1 MTEQERIKML
11 QNQERARAAR
21 KFPQSQGPM
30 PGSVLTGRRGVAE
43 NVPLEQLTPDQRK
56 AVDYTP
62 FTPGVPRMPRSGMN
76 AWDQTVNDGAGGY
89 VPRAPDPHAP
99 LPSGKT
105 YYDRTKEAARNA
117 GIDPTAYEEGSPQL
131 EADLAAVSQ
140 RHNRLTKDDK
150 YTVESIPGGGY
161 RYKPGEKLMQ
171 EQESRKRTDALRSL
185 AVRFK
190 KEIRADNNNDGVP
203 DFTSADLEAAYDDPA
218 NAGKSH
224 NERMRFV
231 NDNVVNQFR
240 TDRAMNIQDAIE
252 TRAKQDNMASRL
264 GTSRAAVTFHDDL
277 ANAKTPEDR
286 IRVLLSYHAMYPQ
299 LGLGNMAAYTQR
311 GEDEARAMEAM
322 GRNQQAQLAAQNPM
336 LRTQQDLASMSSLPP
351 GAARMEARK
360 TLVKNGY
367 PGGAAPPEAIN
378 DAIVTGE
385 VDTVRGLTNKPDM
398 TEDDHH
404 HIREWTNA
412 YLAKNKLTVGKA
424 GYTKWS
430 KMLGVTPWS
439 PQASRLWRIA
449 TGQDIEEQNNPL
461 VPDDWF
467 YSMPFMNDPRQMPD
481 AGA

>member
-11 QNQERARAAR
+11 QNQERARQGR
-21 KFPQSQGPM
+21 KFLPSEGPQ
-30 PGSVLTGRRGVAE
+30 PGSVLSGRRGVAE
-43 NVPLEQLTPDQRK
+43 GVPLTELTPDQRK

-62 FTPGVPRMPRSGMN
+62 FTPGVPRLPRTGMN
-76 AWDQTVNDGAGGY
+76 AWDQRVNDGAGGY
-89 VPRAPDPHAP
+89 VPRAPSEHA
-99 LPSGKT
+99 LASGQGLGVKGM
-105 YYDRTKEAARNA
+105 AAA
-117 GIDPTAYEEGSPQL
+117 FGIDPTAYEPDSAQL
-131 EADLAAVSQ
+131 AADLAAVRQ
-140 RHNRLTKDDK
+140 RHDRLTKDGK
-150 YTVESIPGGGY
+150 YTVEEIPGGGS
-161 RYKPGEKLMQ
+161 RYKPGAPMIAQ
-171 EQESRKRTDALRSL
+171 QESRKRTDALRTL
-185 AVRFK
+185 ATRFK

-240 TDRAMNIQDAIE
+240 TDRAMNTQDAIE

-286 IRVLLSYHAMYPQ
+286 IRVLLSYHAMHPQ

-311 GEDEARAMEAM
+311 GEDEARSMEAM

-336 LRTQQDLASMSSLPP
+336 ARTQQDLAAMNSLPP

-360 TLVKNGY
+360 TLVKNGF

-412 YLAKNKLTVGKA
+412 FLAKNKLTVGKA
-424 GYTKWS
+424 GYTKWA
-430 KMLGVTPWS
+430 KMIGVTPWS

-449 TGQDIEEQNNPL
+449 TGQDIEETNNPL

-467 YSMPFMNDPRQMPD
+467 YGMPFMNDPRQKPD

>member
-30 PGSVLTGRRGVAE
+30 PGSVLAGRRGVAE
-43 NVPLEQLTPDQRK
+43 GVPLEQLTPDQRK

-62 FTPGVPRMPRSGMN
+62 FTPGVPRLPRTGMN
-76 AWDQTVNDGAGGY
+76 AWDQRVNDGAGGY
-89 VPRAPDPHAP
+89 VPRAPV
-99 LPSGKT
+99 LPSPDMMT
-105 YYDRTKEAARNA
+105 THDEARAF
-117 GIDPTAYEEGSPQL
+117 GIDPEAYERNSPQI
-131 EADLAAVSQ
+131 EADLAAVRQ
-140 RHNRLTKDDK
+140 RHDRLTKDGK
-150 YTVESIPGGGY
+150 YTVEEIPGGGS
-161 RYKPGEKLMQ
+161 RYKPGAPMIAQ
-171 EQESRKRTDALRSL
+171 EESRKRTDALRTL
-185 AVRFK
+185 ATRFK

-311 GEDEARAMEAM
+311 GEDEARSMEAM
-322 GRNQQAQLAAQNPM
+322 GNNEQARMAAQNPM
-336 LRTQQDLASMSSLPP
+336 LQTQQDQSMIDSLPP
-351 GAARMEARK
+351 GAGRMEARK
-360 TLVKNGY
+360 TAVKKGF
-367 PGGAAPPEAIN
+367 PGGAAPPEAVH
-378 DAIVTGE
+378 DAIVNGE
-385 VDTVRGLTNKPDM
+385 IDTVRGLAGKQGLTG
-398 TEDDHH
+398 DDQHH
-404 HIREWTNA
+404 LREWTNSFM
-412 YLAKNKLTVGKA
+412 AKHKLTPGSTA
-424 GYTKWS
+424 YTRWS
-430 KMLGVTPWS
+430 KMLGITPWS
-439 PQASRLWRIA
+439 PQADRLWRIA
-449 TGQDIEEQNNPL
+449 TGQNIQQEGNKSFI
-461 VPDDWF
+461 PDEPY
-467 YSMPFMNDPRQMPD
+467 YSMPWMNDPRQMPD
-481 AGA
+481 PGA